1 MNLAI
6 SSSSEEESSYNAKEQ
21 DRILKNSNIFKQKA
35 NSHLNCLKHPN
46 KKAKYYAQVDKRT
59 LFCSKCALNLALKG
73 HKIEESAGTELEFQ
87 RQMRINQFQELMKQ
101 TLQACNFKIIDFNN
115 LQISQKQLLEDQ
127 KANCI
132 RFFEQVIETAQQL
145 KQTYIQKFQHD
156 HSILEQNILDCQ
168 QAVTNYEKQLQQF
181 QIDIEK
187 NHSNIVKKMEMKP
200 FEDIMQRYEKRVKN
214 IQQLLSEMKL
224 DNSVKINQ
232 FEQSQILTFMNKMC
246 YNILL
251 NDTSQSIK
259 SRSNSINNNN
269 NNPSIDMKA
278 FDILENDDIYQST
291 FSNTIKDNNS
301 QNPPSPISKLPIY
314 KNNGSNPI
322 STIQNS
328 RRESNSNTP
337 ESWNHTNI
345 QNCDQQ
351 SQIPLQANSHN
362 VSLIEQPIL
371 INQQQQQHCVQDR
384 VKQTNDNPQISSNE
398 QQKNLEIT
406 PLIYQKSQSILPQSI
421 KIYNSQRNQYDSNNN
436 NNNNNNNINNKS
448 QDQKQRKKQ
457 TSVDYFE
464 QKRFYILNQNQ
475 QKPQQQ
481 QQEDSLK
488 DRIFKELSGHSSES
502 VYNQVLKINNTQQKI
517 KKGKENTQID
527 WTGSLKYKQNLL
539 IKK

>member
-1 MNLAI
+1 MILAI

-35 NSHLNCLKHPN
+35 SSHLNCLKHPN
-46 KKAKYYAQVDKRT
+46 KKAKYYSQNDKRT

-73 HKIEESAGTELEFQ
+73 HKIEESAGAELELQ

-101 TLQACNFKIIDFNN
+101 TLQACNVKIIDLNG
-115 LQISQKQLLEDQ
+115 LQLSQKQLLEDQ
-127 KANCI
+127 KTNCI

-156 HSILEQNILDCQ
+156 HKSLEQNILDWQ

-187 NHSNIVKKMEMKP
+187 NHINIVKKMEMKP
-200 FEDIMQRYEKRVKN
+200 FEDIMLRYEKRVRN

-224 DNSVKINQ
+224 EQCVKINQ

-251 NDTSQSIK
+251 NDTTQSIK
-259 SRSNSINNNN
+259 SRSNSINF
-269 NNPSIDMKA
+269 NNPSIDMKVL
-278 FDILENDDIYQST
+278 DILENDDIYQST
-291 FSNTIKDNNS
+291 FSNTIKDSNS
-301 QNPPSPISKLPIY
+301 QNPPSPITKLPIY
-314 KNNGSNPI
+314 KSNGSNPI
-322 STIQNS
+322 STIKNS

-351 SQIPLQANSHN
+351 LFIPQQANSHN
-362 VSLIEQPIL
+362 VSLNEQPL
-371 INQQQQQHCVQDR
+371 QQQQQLTEKFSVQELI
-384 VKQTNDNPQISSNE
+384 KLGNE
-398 QQKNLEIT
+398 NTQNIDKNKNLEIT
-406 PLIYQKSQSILPQSI
+406 PLIHQKSQSILPQSI
-421 KIYNSQRNQYDSNNN
+421 KIYNSYRNQNDSNT
-436 NNNNNNNINNKS
+436 INKS
-448 QDQKQRKKQ
+448 QDSKQRKKQ
-457 TSVDYFE
+457 PSVDQIE

-475 QKPQQQ
+475 QKSQLQQQ
-481 QQEDSLK
+481 DDTLK
-488 DRIFKELSGHSSES
+488 DRIFKELSGHSTES
-502 VYNQVLKINNTQQKI
+502 VYNQVLKINNNQQKM

-527 WTGSLKYKQNLL
+527 WTTSLKYKQNLL
-539 IKK
+539 TKK

>member
-46 KKAKYYAQVDKRT
+46 KKAKYYAQNDKRT

-87 RQMRINQFQELMKQ
+87 RQMRINQFQEQMKQ
-101 TLQACNFKIIDFNN
+101 TLLACNSKIIDLNS

-127 KANCI
+127 KTNCI
-132 RFFEQVIETAQQL
+132 KFFEQVIETAQQL

-156 HSILEQNILDCQ
+156 HSNLEQNILDCQ

-187 NHSNIVKKMEMKP
+187 NHTNIVKKMEMKP
-200 FEDIMQRYEKRVKN
+200 FDDIMQRYEKRVRN

-224 DNSVKINQ
+224 ESGVKINQ
-232 FEQSQILTFMNKMC
+232 FDQSSILTFMNKMC

-251 NDTSQSIK
+251 NDTSQQSIK
-259 SRSNSINNNN
+259 SRSNSINF
-269 NNPSIDMKA
+269 NNPSIDMKV

-291 FSNTIKDNNS
+291 FSNTIKDSNS

-314 KNNGSNPI
+314 KSNGSNPI

-345 QNCDQQ
+345 HNCDQQ
-351 SQIPLQANSHN
+351 SQLPQSVNSHN
-362 VSLIEQPIL
+362 VSLNEQQIV
-371 INQQQQQHCVQDR
+371 INQQQQLSEKFSVQEI
-384 VKQTNDNPQISSNE
+384 VKLANE
-398 QQKNLEIT
+398 NAQNIEQPKNLEIT
-406 PLIYQKSQSILPQSI
+406 PLIHQKSQSILPQSI
-421 KIYNSQRNQYDSNNN
+421 KIYNSQRNQYDSNT
-436 NNNNNNNINNKS
+436 INKS

-457 TSVDYFE
+457 PSMDQIE

-475 QKPQQQ
+475 QKPQLQ
-481 QQEDSLK
+481 QQEDTLK
-488 DRIFKELSGHSSES
+488 DKIFKELSGHSSES
-502 VYNQVLKINNTQQKI
+502 VYNQVLKINTTQQKT

-527 WTGSLKYKQNLL
+527 WTGSLRNKQNLL
-539 IKK
+539 AKK

>member
-6 SSSSEEESSYNAKEQ
+6 SSSSDEESSYNAKEQ

-35 NSHLNCLKHPN
+35 SSHLNCLKHPN
-46 KKAKYYAQVDKRT
+46 KKAKYYAQNDKRT

-73 HKIEESAGTELEFQ
+73 HKIEESAGAELELQ

-101 TLQACNFKIIDFNN
+101 ALQACNIKIIDLNG
-115 LQISQKQLLEDQ
+115 LQLSQKQLLEDQ
-127 KANCI
+127 KTNCI
-132 RFFEQVIETAQQL
+132 KFFEQVIETSQQL

-156 HSILEQNILDCQ
+156 HLSLEQNILDWQ

-187 NHSNIVKKMEMKP
+187 NHANIVKKMEMKP
-200 FEDIMQRYEKRVKN
+200 FEDIMLRYEKRVRN

-224 DNSVKINQ
+224 ESCVKINQ

-251 NDTSQSIK
+251 NDTTQSIK
-259 SRSNSINNNN
+259 SRSNSINF
-269 NNPSIDMKA
+269 NNPSIDMKV
-278 FDILENDDIYQST
+278 FDILENDDFYQST

-301 QNPPSPISKLPIY
+301 QNPSSPISKLPIY
-314 KNNGSNPI
+314 KSNGSNAI

-351 SQIPLQANSHN
+351 FLIPQQAHSHN
-362 VSLIEQPIL
+362 VSLNEQPII
-371 INQQQQQHCVQDR
+371 INQQQQQLSEKLNVQDLI
-384 VKQTNDNPQISSNE
+384 KLGNE
-398 QQKNLEIT
+398 HIQNVEQHKNIEIT
-406 PLIYQKSQSILPQSI
+406 PLIHQKSQSILPQSI
-421 KIYNSQRNQYDSNNN
+421 KIYNSQKNQHDSNT
-436 NNNNNNNINNKS
+436 INKS
-448 QDQKQRKKQ
+448 QDSKQRKKQ
-457 TSVDYFE
+457 PSIDYIE

-475 QKPQQQ
+475 QKSQLQL
-481 QQEDSLK
+481 QEDTLK

-527 WTGSLKYKQNLL
+527 WTTSLRNKQNLL
-539 IKK
+539 TKK

>member
-35 NSHLNCLKHPN
+35 SSHLNCLKHPN
-46 KKAKYYAQVDKRT
+46 KKAKYYAQNDKRT

-73 HKIEESAGTELEFQ
+73 HKIEESAGAELEFQ
-87 RQMRINQFQELMKQ
+87 RQLRINQFQELMKQ
-101 TLQACNFKIIDFNN
+101 ALQACNFRIIDFNN
-115 LQISQKQLLEDQ
+115 MQISQKQMLEDQ

-156 HSILEQNILDCQ
+156 HLSLEQNILDCQ

-187 NHSNIVKKMEMKP
+187 NHSNIVKKMDMKP

-224 DNSVKINQ
+224 DSSVKINQ

-251 NDTSQSIK
+251 NDQIK
-259 SRSNSINNNN
+259 SRSNSINY

-278 FDILENDDIYQST
+278 FDVLENDDIYQST
-291 FSNTIKDNNS
+291 FSNTIKDSNS

-314 KNNGSNPI
+314 KSNGSNPI

-337 ESWNHTNI
+337 ESWNHTHI

-351 SQIPLQANSHN
+351 LQVPLQPNSHN
-362 VSLIEQPIL
+362 VSLNEQPIT
-371 INQQQQQHCVQDR
+371 INQQQQQPNERFNVQEI
-384 VKQTNDNPQISSNE
+384 VKQANDNVQIQTSE
-398 QQKNLEIT
+398 HQKNLEIS
-406 PLIYQKSQSILPQSI
+406 PLIQQKSQSNLPQSI
-421 KIYNSQRNQYDSNNN
+421 KIYNSQRNQYDSNT
-436 NNNNNNNINNKS
+436 NNKS

-457 TSVDYFE
+457 PSVDYFE
-464 QKRFYILNQNQ
+464 QKRCYIINQNQ
-475 QKPQQQ
+475 QKSQLQ

-502 VYNQVLKINNTQQKI
+502 VYNQVLKINTTQQKI
-517 KKGKENTQID
+517 KKGKENTQVD
-527 WTGSLKYKQNLL
+527 WTSSLRNKQNLL
-539 IKK
+539 TKK